1 MKRKWPICFAVI
13 FLVFTAVL
21 TIKTLWQGK
30 DLISPQGIS
39 KPTLESTVQKAFSG
53 AAGRYAIYIKNFK
66 TGESYAKN
74 IDLEFEAGSLYKL
87 WIMATVFK
95 QIQEGNLKEDEE
107 LSEDVETLNNIF
119 NIAPDA
125 AELTEGTITL
135 TAKDAISQMITISH
149 NYAALLLTEKI
160 KLSKVA
166 SFLRENGLNKSTVG
180 TGGDFPKSSA
190 SDIALFFEKL
200 YKGELVSPEYSKQML
215 ELLKNQQLNEGLPKY
230 LPDKSKV
237 AHKTGD
243 IGWFKHD
250 GGIIFTDNGDWIIVI
265 LSESKS
271 PVGAQE
277 RIALVSKS
285 VYDYFTK

>member
-21 TIKTLWQGK
+21 MIKTLWQGK

-39 KPTLESTVQKAFSG
+39 KPTLESTVQKAFEG
-53 AAGRYAIYIKNFK
+53 AQGSYAIYIKNFK
-66 TGESYAKN
+66 TGESYAKD

-87 WIMATVFK
+87 WIMATAFK
-95 QIQEGNLKEDEE
+95 QIQDGNLKEDEE

-190 SDIALFFEKL
+190 SDTSLFFEKL

-250 GGIIFTDNGDWIIVI
+250 GGIVFTDSGDWIIVI

-271 PVGAQE
+271 PAGAQE
-277 RIALVSKS
+277 RIALVSKA